1 MRRLGLIVV
10 LLFLLIQVTFPAIAQ
25 TKKHVKEYFPVMNS
39 QAAPGEITFRELIS
53 AEGLLAIGNGDTLTI
68 VHCDFSIMQGGGN
81 QSMDAFRV
89 RSKNLPPDLIAFLR
103 KLKSAKMIM
112 FENVN
117 ARNADGQLLS
127 IKARHIVVRQ

>member
-1 MRRLGLIVV
+1 MRRLLFYV
-10 LLFLLIQVTFPAIAQ
+10 LLLVLEIPVALPAFAQ
-25 TKKHVKEYFPVMNS
+25 TMKHVKGYLPVMNS
-39 QAAPGEITFRELIS
+39 QTVPGEITFKELKS